1 MGVKKY
7 EIDTPEN
14 REFLKEQSVELLEFG
29 RRFASPGGS
38 AYYLGDDGT
47 PWKDKNRD
55 SDMHGER
62 GLLYRLYDLWL

>member
-38 AYYLGDDGT
+38 AYYLYQPRIGNIEDELF
-47 PWKDKNRD
+47 
-55 SDMHGER
+55 HIR
-62 GLLYRLYDLWL
+62 GSVVWRA